1 MAACGRAHFEHATS
15 MHLLIHAIT
24 AIAIAVA
31 PPATAAYP
39 DKPVRIVVPWAAGGS
54 TDILARTL
62 ANQLNAAL
70 GQPFIVDNRPGAVGM
85 IGSDLVIKAKPDGY
99 TLLLGVMN
107 THVVNPALYA
117 AMPFKGIDDFSPI
130 GMLAIVVTTLVIH
143 PSVPARN
150 VAGLIAFA
158 KSHPGKLACATA
170 GTGSSTHLNAVLFE
184 KLAGVQM
191 LHVPY
196 KGGAPAVVDTVA
208 GQTQVLFTAAT
219 QTLPHVKS
227 GKLRLLGVTSTK
239 RAAMF
244 PDVPAIAESLPG
256 YEATVWYGVFG
267 PAGMPKELTAFLN
280 AQIHRAMTLP
290 EVRKRMDDIG
300 VEIVNQSP
308 EQFLATMRRDTAMWD
323 KLIRDFN
330 IQAE

>member
-1 MAACGRAHFEHATS
+1 MAACVRAPFEHPTS

-24 AIAIAVA
+24 AIAIAIA
-31 PPATAAYP
+31 PRAHSAYP

-85 IGSDLVIKAKPDGY
+85 IGSDLVVKAKPDGY

-117 AMPFKGIDDFSPI
+117 AMPFKGIDDFTPI

-227 GKLRLLGVTSTK
+227 G
-239 RAAMF
+239 
-244 PDVPAIAESLPG
+244 
-256 YEATVWYGVFG
+256 EATVWYGVFG

-308 EQFLATMRRDTAMWD
+308 EQFLATMRRDTATWD

-330 IQAE
+330 IQAD

>member
-1 MAACGRAHFEHATS
+1 MAACVRAPFEHPTS
-15 MHLLIHAIT
+15 MRLLIHAIA

-31 PPATAAYP
+31 PQAHSAYP

-70 GQPFIVDNRPGAVGM
+70 GQPFIVDNRPGASGN
-85 IGSDLVIKAKPDGY
+85 IGSDLVAKAKPDGY
-99 TLLLGVMN
+99 TLLLGLMN
-107 THVVNPALYA
+107 THVVNPMLYA
-117 AMPFKGIDDFSPI
+117 DMPFRGIDDFTPV

-143 PSVPARN
+143 PSIPARN
-150 VAGLIAFA
+150 VASFIAFA

-170 GTGSSTHLNAVLFE
+170 GLGSSTHLNAALFE
-184 KLAGVQM
+184 KIAGVRM

-227 GKLRLLGVTSTK
+227 GRLRLLGVTSAK
-239 RAAMF
+239 RAPMF
-244 PDVPAIAESLPG
+244 PDAPAIAESLPG
-256 YEATVWYGVFG
+256 YEATVWYGVFA
-267 PAGMPKELTAFLN
+267 PAGMPKDLTAFLN
-280 AQIHRAMTLP
+280 AQINRGMALP
-290 EVRKRMDDIG
+290 EVRKRMEDIG
-300 VEIVNQSP
+300 VEIVNQTP
-308 EQFLATMRRDTAMWD
+308 DQFLATIRRDVTASE
-323 KLIRDFN
+323 KLIRDLN
-330 IQAE
+330 IKAE

>member
-1 MAACGRAHFEHATS
+1 MLRR
-15 MHLLIHAIT
+15 HLLLFAAAALCAPIVAVAQDYPSRPVKFIVPYPVGGATDIT
-24 AIAIAVA
+24 ARLVA
-31 PPATAAYP
+31 EKLTAKWNGAP
-39 DKPVRIVVPWAAGGS
+39 VIVENKPGVNGV
-54 TDILARTL
+54 
-62 ANQLNAAL
+62 
-70 GQPFIVDNRPGAVGM
+70 
-85 IGSDLVIKAKPDGY
+85 IGTEMVAQSPPDGY
-99 TLLLGVMN
+99 TIGFVASS
-107 THVVNPALYA
+107 HVVNPALYA

-227 GKLRLLGVTSTK
+227 GKLRLLGVTSAK

-308 EQFLATMRRDTAMWD
+308 EQFVATMRRDTATWD

-330 IQAE
+330 IQAD

>member
-1 MAACGRAHFEHATS
+1 MRLLIRAIAAVAMAAAPQAHS
-15 MHLLIHAIT
+15 
-24 AIAIAVA
+24 
-31 PPATAAYP
+31 AYP

-85 IGSDLVIKAKPDGY
+85 IGSDLVVKAKPDGY

-107 THVVNPALYA
+107 THVVNPALYVT
-117 AMPFKGIDDFSPI
+117 MPFKGIDDFTPI

-227 GKLRLLGVTSTK
+227 GKLRLLGVT
-239 RAAMF
+239 
-244 PDVPAIAESLPG
+244 
-256 YEATVWYGVFG
+256 
-267 PAGMPKELTAFLN
+267 
-280 AQIHRAMTLP
+280 
-290 EVRKRMDDIG
+290 
-300 VEIVNQSP
+300 
-308 EQFLATMRRDTAMWD
+308 
-323 KLIRDFN
+323 
-330 IQAE
+330 